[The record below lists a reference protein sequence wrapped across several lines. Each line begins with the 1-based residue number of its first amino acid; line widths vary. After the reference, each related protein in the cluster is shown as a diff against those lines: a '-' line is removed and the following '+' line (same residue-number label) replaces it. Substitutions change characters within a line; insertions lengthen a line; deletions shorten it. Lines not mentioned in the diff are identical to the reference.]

1 MKKVILLFASILL
14 AADVAPAAAPRHEGH
29 GGHATQ
35 TKTARKGSAKPVTSR
50 VRTVTGFVSDSHC
63 GLKHMEG
70 TGDEAACTLK
80 CVGGGGKFVLADR
93 ARKVV
98 YNLDREG
105 REKARE
111 FAGRQV
117 RVTGRVAGRTIR
129 VTQIE
134 PAS

>member
-1 MKKVILLFASILL
+1 MKKFTMLFASILL
-14 AADVAPAAAPRHEGH
+14 AAGVAPAAPRHEGH

-70 TGDEAACTLK
+70 MGDEAACTLK
-80 CVGGGGKFVLADR
+80 CVEGGGKFVLADR

-105 REKARE
+105 QEKARE

-117 RVTGRVAGRTIR
+117 RVTGRVTGRTIH
-129 VTQIE
+129 VTRIE